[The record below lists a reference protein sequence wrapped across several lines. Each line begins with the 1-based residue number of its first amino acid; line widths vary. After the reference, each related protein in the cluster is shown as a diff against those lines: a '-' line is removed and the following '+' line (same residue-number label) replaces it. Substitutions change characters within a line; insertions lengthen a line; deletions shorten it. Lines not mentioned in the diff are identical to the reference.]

1 MIKKFIFT
9 PLGMIAGIAASL
21 LLSGCWTTIMETH
34 PLLESEASAPHA
46 SVYFLRPRTE
56 RFMGMADNRVT
67 VLLDQQPLV
76 ELVKGEYTL
85 ARIKPG
91 QAWVAI
97 ENQTT
102 FGPAHR
108 VKTESRSRSFTF
120 VAGQTYYIA
129 VKPIDG
135 EFRGVH
141 FLPQSLTLAEAQMLK
156 PRMRAVGDAGDDSIP
171 DAAP

>member
-1 MIKKFIFT
+1 MNKKLIIT
-9 PLGMIAGIAASL
+9 SPGIIAAMLCL
-21 LLSGCWTTIMETH
+21 LLGGCWTTIKESH
-34 PLLESEASAPHA
+34 PLLESQPAAPYA
-46 SVYFLRPRTE
+46 RVYFLRPRTE

-67 VLLDQQPLV
+67 ILLDQQPLL

-85 ARIKPG
+85 VRIKPG

-102 FGPAHR
+102 YGPAHR
-108 VKTESRSRSFTF
+108 VKTETRSRSFTF

-141 FLPQSLTLAEAQMLK
+141 FLPQALTLAEAQHLK
-156 PRMRAVGDAGDDSIP
+156 PRMRAVGAAGDDSIP